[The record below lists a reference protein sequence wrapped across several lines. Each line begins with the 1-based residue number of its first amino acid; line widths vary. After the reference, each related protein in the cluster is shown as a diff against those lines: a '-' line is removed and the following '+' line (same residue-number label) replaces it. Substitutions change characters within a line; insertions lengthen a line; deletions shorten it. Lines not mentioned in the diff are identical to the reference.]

1 MKKLLLVI
9 LIAVVQIAIAG
20 SKLSP
25 DLENSPGMNTPNS
38 GGTKITTTPNSG
50 GTNNIDVIVQ
60 FTHPPTKD
68 DLKLLGPYGQM
79 KKQLDIVHGVHV
91 SLSPSDIDR
100 KSTRLNSSH

>member
-9 LIAVVQIAIAG
+9 LIATVQIAFAG

-25 DLENSPGMNTPNS
+25 DLENSASMNTPNS
-38 GGTKITTTPNSG
+38 GGAKITNTPNSG

-60 FTHPPTKD
+60 FWNTPTKN
-68 DLKLLGPYGQM
+68 DLKQLGPYGQM

-91 SLSPSDIDR
+91 SLSPSDIKAL
-100 KSTRLNSSH
+100 KSN